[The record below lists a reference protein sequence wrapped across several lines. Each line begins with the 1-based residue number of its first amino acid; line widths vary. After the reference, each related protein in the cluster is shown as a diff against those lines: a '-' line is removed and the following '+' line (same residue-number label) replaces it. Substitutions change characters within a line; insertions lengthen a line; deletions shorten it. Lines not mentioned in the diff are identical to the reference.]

1 MGVDMEK
8 KKVMLVD
15 DEEDFLKLTK
25 LNLEATGRFEVLAL
39 TSGVDI
45 IVRLYDFKPDIIVLD
60 ILMPKVDGIEIC
72 HILNNDPLGQRTP
85 LIVLSALFKEVDK
98 LKAYKLGILDYVVK
112 PVDAATLISKI
123 DKALGLY

>member
-1 MGVDMEK
+1 MEK

-25 LNLEATGRFEVLAL
+25 LNLEATGRFEVLTLA
-39 TSGVDI
+39 SGIDI
-45 IVRLYDFKPDIIVLD
+45 VPQLHNFKPDILVLD

-72 HILNNDPLGQRTP
+72 HILNDDPVGQQTP
-85 LIVLSALFKEVDK
+85 LIILSALFKETDK
-98 LKAYKLGILDYVVK
+98 REAYKLGVFDYVVK

>member
-8 KKVMLVD
+8 KKVMLID

-45 IVRLYDFKPDIIVLD
+45 ILR
-60 ILMPKVDGIEIC
+60 
-72 HILNNDPLGQRTP
+72 
-85 LIVLSALFKEVDK
+85 
-98 LKAYKLGILDYVVK
+98 
-112 PVDAATLISKI
+112 
-123 DKALGLY
+123 